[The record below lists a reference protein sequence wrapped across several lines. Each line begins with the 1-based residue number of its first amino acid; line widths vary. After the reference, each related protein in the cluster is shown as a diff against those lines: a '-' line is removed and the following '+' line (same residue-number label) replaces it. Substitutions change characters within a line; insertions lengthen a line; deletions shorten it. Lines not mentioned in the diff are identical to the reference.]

1 MKTLTAY
8 TNLYSDTETIAD
20 VRKRGKATRFH
31 PDPVTARG
39 HARES
44 DTIVMVSIRIPD
56 DAQFLIYRDTE
67 RGAAI
72 YGQGPHFDTT
82 YKEALLAARDG
93 ERTMITAVITG
104 RPGLERLVVP
114 LTDFVIAVSS
124 FGDELAA
131 A

>member
-8 TNLYSDTETIAD
+8 TNLYSETETIAD

-39 HARES
+39 HSRDG
-44 DTIVMVSIRIPD
+44 DTIVMASIRIPE

-72 YGQGPHFDTT
+72 YGQGPNFGTT
-82 YKEALLAARDG
+82 YKEAFLAARNG

-104 RPGLERLVVP
+104 RPGLERLVIP
-114 LTDFVIAVSS
+114 LTDFVVAISS
-124 FGDELAA
+124 FGEELAA